1 MATASG
7 SRALAAGKHALRVEF
22 FEAGGGAGLL
32 MSWSGPGFGTQ
43 IVPGSRLFH
52 GGSVEPADLN
62 RDGAVNSQDLAVL
75 LNAWGASGSAADLNG
90 DGTVGAPD
98 LAILL
103 SRWTG

>member
-1 MATASG
+1 
-7 SRALAAGKHALRVEF
+7 
-22 FEAGGGAGLL
+22 
-32 MSWSGPGFGTQ
+32 
-43 IVPGSRLFH
+43 
-52 GGSVEPADLN
+52 
-62 RDGAVNSQDLAVL
+62 L